1 MSTQQNRN
9 LKAETAE
16 DLTSDMWDFYSS
28 HDTPYRSD
36 KTKHFPKPLY
46 LFSFEAQAE
55 PMK

>member
-1 MSTQQNRN
+1 MSTQRNRN

-36 KTKHFPKPLY
+36 RTKHFPKPLY